1 MGYIVPDE
9 IPDALEMSEPA
20 SPAMGAP
27 MSCPRTLS
35 VGLVMRGA
43 CVLIVE
49 SLYRGPTEVKKNC
62 EPAQFRRVAPVR
74 QQ

>member
-1 MGYIVPDE
+1 MGYRVPDE

-27 MSCPRTLS
+27 ISCPKTLS

-49 SLYRGPTEVKKNC
+49 TLHRGPAKVKKSC
-62 EPAQFRRVAPVR
+62 GILW
-74 QQ
+74 